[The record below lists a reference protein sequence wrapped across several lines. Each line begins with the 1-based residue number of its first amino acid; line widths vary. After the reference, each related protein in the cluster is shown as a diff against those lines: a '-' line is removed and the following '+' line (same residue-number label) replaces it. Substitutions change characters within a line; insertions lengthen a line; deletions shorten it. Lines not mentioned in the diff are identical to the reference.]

1 MKWIKKFDNFYL
13 IIGRSLLGLYFVG
26 PGLSKVL
33 DYAGTLA
40 LMKIKGVPFSSMLL
54 PITIGIQILGGLCLI
69 LGRNLRIASLILFVL
84 TIVINIFIHNFWALA
99 GDPTQAHEI
108 QNFVKNLAI
117 GAGLLVLS
125 TKDRS

>member
-1 MKWIKKFDNFYL
+1 
-13 IIGRSLLGLYFVG
+13 
-26 PGLSKVL
+26 
-33 DYAGTLA
+33 
-40 LMKIKGVPFSSMLL
+40 MLL

-69 LGRNLRIASLILFVL
+69 LGRNLRIASLTLFML
-84 TIVINIFIHNFWALA
+84 TIVINIFIHDFWALT

-108 QNFVKNLAI
+108 QNFIKNLAI